1 MSTGITHFNKVS
13 GVNGVY
19 VGANDVEVQIA
30 TAAGVP
36 LVAGVAVTSS
46 AAELNI
52 LTGVTATGTEI
63 NRAADV
69 SARVQAITATGAVT
83 AGVQSLELNHTV
95 AIAAAIASAVNHPGI
110 FHAKAILEPA
120 TTHTVTITTGSWDGT
135 NKIATFTDIL
145 DTLVVYFD
153 SAGNGTILEN
163 VGAVGLS

>member
-19 VGANDVEVQIA
+19 VGANDAEIQIA
-30 TAAGVP
+30 TAAGAP

-52 LTGVTATGTEI
+52 LTGVTATGVEI
-63 NRAADV
+63 NRVADV
-69 SARVQAITATGAVT
+69 SARVQSITVTGAVT

-95 AIAAAIASAVNHPGI
+95 AIAATIASAVNHPGL
-110 FHAKAILEPA
+110 FHVKAILEPA
-120 TTHTVTITTGSWDGT
+120 TTHTVTLTAGTWDGT
-135 NKIATFTDIL
+135 NTIATFTDIL

-153 SAGNGTILEN
+153 SAGKGTIVVN